1 MAEPCKSCH
10 DRRRNPKSVTARNM
24 NRPNIILTGF
34 MGCGKTTV
42 GKLLA
47 RQLRYAFVDTDHLIE
62 ERSGMSIPEIFRTS
76 GEEAFRS
83 LETTVARELGAGEG
97 MVIATG
103 GRLMLDPENARALEM
118 SGSVFCLAARSEEI
132 LQRVS
137 RNTQAVRPLLDTSDP
152 MARIV
157 ELTRE
162 REASYA
168 RFPQISTSDKS
179 PREVMKDILARFE
192 SR

>member
-1 MAEPCKSCH
+1 MG
-10 DRRRNPKSVTARNM
+10 
-24 NRPNIILTGF
+24 RPNIILTGF

-47 RQLRYAFVDTDHLIE
+47 RQLHYAFVDTDHLIE

-103 GRLMLDPENARALEM
+103 GRLMLDPDNARALEM
-118 SGSVFCLAARSEEI
+118 SGAVFCLAARPEEI

-137 RNTQAVRPLLDTSDP
+137 RSTQVVRPLLDTPDP

-168 RFPQISTSDKS
+168 RFPQISTSGKS
-179 PREVMKDILARFE
+179 PRAVMNDILARFE

>member
-1 MAEPCKSCH
+1 
-10 DRRRNPKSVTARNM
+10 M

-47 RQLRYAFVDTDHLIE
+47 RQLQYEFVDTDHLIE
-62 ERSGMSIPEIFRTS
+62 ERSGMSIPEIFKSR
-76 GEEAFRS
+76 GEAAFRS
-83 LETTVARELGAGEG
+83 LEATVARELGAGEG

-103 GRLMLDPENARALEM
+103 GRLMLDPENARILGM
-118 SGSVFCLAARSEEI
+118 SGSVFCLAARPEEI

-137 RNTQAVRPLLDTSDP
+137 RKSQAARPLLNSPDP

-162 REASYA
+162 REESYA
-168 RFPQISTSDKS
+168 RFPQISTSGKS
-179 PREVMKDILARFE
+179 PQEVMQDILARFR